1 VRREVLQELWPL
13 RPAVAELVT
22 MDARAFQSAE
32 GGRAGTQAA
41 HAMGPT
47 RRTRALSY
55 RDFHFQ

>member
-32 GGRAGTQAA
+32 EEDELEPR
-41 HAMGPT
+41 
-47 RRTRALSY
+47 RRTPWGRLEKPVADDSAM
-55 RDFHFQ
+55 